1 MADVQE
7 TTEEAEE
14 ATGGKLSA
22 AEKVKLESN
31 YLRGQILEDLADGT
45 DHVSKPSTALLKHHG
60 TYQQDDRER
69 RSEARLDGPAKAK
82 FFSFMVRTAVP
93 GGRLTSDQLLAELD
107 LCDEGGHTT
116 QRITAHQR

>member
-1 MADVQE
+1 MADMQE
-7 TTEEAEE
+7 TSEESAE
-14 ATGGKLSA
+14 GKLSA

-31 YLRGQILEDLADGT
+31 YLRGQIPEDLADGT
-45 DHVSKPSTALLKHHG
+45 DHVSKASTALLKHHG

-69 RSEARLDGPAKAK
+69 RAEARVDGPAKAK
-82 FFSFMVRTAVP
+82 YFSFMVRTAVP